1 MEKYYKNIGN
11 YFLILILFIAL
22 GFYYPYFSLFPQ
34 FKSVTTTVHIHA
46 ISLMLWVLILITQ
59 PILIRHKKYKAH
71 KIIGRFTYFLVPVVI
86 ITCLGVM
93 RQQYYEGIE
102 RKLTSAQS
110 LKTLFVS
117 FTQALSIIIFY
128 LLAII
133 NVLKGNIAFHMRYM
147 ICLFL
152 EFIPPTFGRTLG
164 YWLGLRQVYTNT
176 IAVSVGAFIIIML
189 IAADK
194 KRDADFTPYV
204 VALSLYFVFNVS
216 WFVLGCPL

>member
-1 MEKYYKNIGN
+1 MEKYYKNTGN

-34 FKSVTTTVHIHA
+34 FKSVTTIVHVHA
-46 ISLMLWVLILITQ
+46 ISLMLWALILITQ
-59 PILIRHKKYKAH
+59 PILIRYKKYKAH
-71 KIIGRFTYFLVPVVI
+71 KIMGRFTYFLVPLI
-86 ITCLGVM
+86 ILTCFGVM
-93 RQQYYEGIE
+93 RQQYYEGLE

-110 LKTLFVS
+110 LKSLFVS
-117 FTQALSIIIFY
+117 LTQALSIIIFY
-128 LLAII
+128 ALAII

-152 EFIPPTFGRTLG
+152 QFIPPTFGRTLG
-164 YWLGLRQVYTNT
+164 YWLGLSQVYTHT

-194 KRDADFTPYV
+194 KRGADFTPYV
-204 VALSLYFVFNVS
+204 IALSLYFVFNVS
-216 WFVLGCPL
+216 WFALGCPL

>member
-1 MEKYYKNIGN
+1 MEKYYRNIGN
-11 YFLILILFIAL
+11 YFLILVVFIAL

-46 ISLMLWVLILITQ
+46 ISLMLWTLILITQ
-59 PILIRHKKYKAH
+59 PILIRYKKYKAH

-86 ITCLGVM
+86 LTCFGVM

-102 RKLTSAQS
+102 RKLTSVQS
-110 LKTLFVS
+110 LKALFTS
-117 FTQALSIIIFY
+117 FTGVLSILICY
-128 LLAII
+128 VLAII

-176 IAVSVGAFIIIML
+176 IAVSVGAFILIML
-189 IAADK
+189 IFADK
-194 KRDADFTPYV
+194 KRKADFTPYV
-204 VALSLYFVFNVS
+204 VALSLYFVFNIS
-216 WFVLGCPL
+216 WFALGCPL

>member
-34 FKSVTTTVHIHA
+34 FKSVTPTVHIHA
-46 ISLMLWVLILITQ
+46 ISLMLWAFILIAQ
-59 PILIRHKKYKAH
+59 PILIRYKKYKAH
-71 KIIGRFTYFLVPVVI
+71 KILGRATYFLVPVVI
-86 ITCLGVM
+86 LTCFGVM

-102 RKLTSAQS
+102 RKLTSVQS
-110 LKTLFVS
+110 LKSLFVS
-117 FTQALSIIIFY
+117 LTQALSIIIFY

-133 NVLKGNIAFHMRYM
+133 NVLKGNIAAHMRYM

-152 EFIPPTFGRTLG
+152 QFIPPTFGRTLG

-176 IAVSVGAFIIIML
+176 IAVSVGACILIVLII
-189 IAADK
+189 ADN
-194 KRDADFTPYV
+194 KRKEDFTPYV
-204 VALSLYFVFNVS
+204 VALSLYLIFNIS
-216 WFVLGCPL
+216 WFALGCPL

>member
-1 MEKYYKNIGN
+1 MEKYYQNTGK

-34 FKSVTTTVHIHA
+34 FKSVTITVHVHA
-46 ISLMLWVLILITQ
+46 ISLMFWALVLIAQ
-59 PILIRHKKYKAH
+59 PILIRYKKYKAH
-71 KIIGRFTYFLVPVVI
+71 KILGRFTYFLVPVVI
-86 ITCLGVM
+86 VTCVGVM

-110 LKTLFVS
+110 LKALFVS
-117 FTQALSIIIFY
+117 FTQALSIIILY
-128 LLAII
+128 VLAII

-152 EFIPPTFGRTLG
+152 QFIPPTLGRTLG

-176 IAVSVGAFIIIML
+176 IAVFVGVCALIVLII
-189 IAADK
+189 ADN
-194 KRDADFTPYV
+194 KRKADFTPYV

-216 WFVLGCPL
+216 WFSLGCPL

>member
-1 MEKYYKNIGN
+1 MEKYYRNVGYI
-11 YFLILILFIAL
+11 FLSLLVFIAL

-34 FKSVTTTVHIHA
+34 FKSVTITIHLHA
-46 ISLMLWVLILITQ
+46 ISLMLWALILIAQ
-59 PILIRHKKYKAH
+59 PILIRYKKYMAH

-93 RQQYYEGIE
+93 RQQYYEGLEI
-102 RKLTSAQS
+102 KLTPAQS
-110 LKTLFVS
+110 LKSLFVS

-128 LLAII
+128 VLAII

-164 YWLGLRQVYTNT
+164 YWLGLRQTYTNT
-176 IAVSVGAFIIIML
+176 IAVSVGAFILIML
-189 IAADK
+189 IIADK
-194 KRDADFTPYV
+194 KRKADYTPYV
-204 VALSLYFVFNVS
+204 VALSLYFVFNIS
-216 WFVLGCPL
+216 WFALGCPL